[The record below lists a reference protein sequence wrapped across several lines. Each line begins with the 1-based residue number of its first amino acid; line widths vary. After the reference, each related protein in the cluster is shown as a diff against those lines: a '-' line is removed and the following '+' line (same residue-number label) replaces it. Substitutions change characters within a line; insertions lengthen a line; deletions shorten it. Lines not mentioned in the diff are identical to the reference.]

1 MYTSVYKVCIPDEN
15 FVVDTYDYLFDRY
28 GRPAGLALTLVVYVL
43 YQIALAFEG

>member
-1 MYTSVYKVCIPDEN
+1 MCIPNEN
-15 FVVDTYDYLFDRY
+15 LVVDTYDYLFDRY